1 MARILI
7 IDDDAVTRRVIGAI
21 LEEADHEVSYAANGE
36 QGLAFYTKSPFEL
49 VIIDLVM
56 PIKNGLQTIREMR
69 ETDPHARIVAISGV
83 SPEQLD
89 KAEEYG
95 ALRTMVKPIETSQLL
110 EVVDSTLRRSVGWD
124 DVQA

>member
-1 MARILI
+1 MARILV

-69 ETDPHARIVAISGV
+69 ETYPHARIVAISGV

-95 ALRTMVKPIETSQLL
+95 ALRTMVKPIESSQLL

-124 DVQA
+124 DVQL

>member
-1 MARILI
+1 MARILV
-7 IDDDAVTRRVIGAI
+7 IDDDAVTRRAIGAM
-21 LEEADHEVSYAANGE
+21 LEEADHQVSYAANGE
-36 QGLAFYTKSPFEL
+36 QGLEFYTRSPFDL

-69 ETDPHARIVAISGV
+69 EAYPHARIVAISGV

-95 ALRTMVKPIETSQLL
+95 ALRTMVKPVESSQLL
-110 EVVDSTLRRSVGWD
+110 EVIDSTLRRSVGWD
-124 DVQA
+124 DVQL